1 MRSCCRS
8 VLLIED
14 HADLRKVLA
23 MLLTDMGFQVTAVAD
38 GLSALQHLSM
48 AEALPCCVLT
58 DYRLPDINGGVIT
71 ETIRSNSRMATL
83 PVVVM
88 SADPHV
94 ALMARIA
101 GANAFLEN
109 SSPSF
114 LLQLREGLSQYLL
127 QDALTHSTEQN
138 VIITSRDVA

>member
-1 MRSCCRS
+1 MHSCSRS

-14 HADLRKVLA
+14 HSDLRKLLA
-23 MLLTDMGFQVTAVAD
+23 MVLSDMGFQVTAVAD

-48 AEALPCCVLT
+48 AETLPCCVLT

-71 ETIRSNSRMATL
+71 ETIRNNSHMGAL

-94 ALMARIA
+94 AVMARLA
-101 GANAFLEN
+101 GANAFLAK
-109 SSPSF
+109 SSSSF
-114 LLQLREGLSQYLL
+114 LKP
-127 QDALTHSTEQN
+127 A
-138 VIITSRDVA
+138 A